1 VHILTKVFVLFAA
14 VLSMLMASLA
24 ISYSVNAERILD
36 DYEKAR
42 ERADAAESELA
53 ASQAIGA
60 QERATLEEDK
70 SRLQDELASRDAEL
84 RRLEAA
90 NTELRIA
97 LRQAESERGSIASRI
112 AQLGVTTQTQA
123 KIIEEYKNELSRLR
137 TAELNYRDEKIDL
150 EKKLGDLES
159 QVIVFEQVKRALEEQ
174 LAEIRRSMDPST
186 ARVADERVARASEVP
201 GPPISGR
208 IDEVR
213 QDPNSDD
220 TLVKI
225 NLGTNDRI
233 SNNTRMYVHRG
244 GDRYLGELVVIETDL
259 NHAVAR
265 VAYTVNGQTIRQGDG
280 VLSRLGG

>member
-1 VHILTKVFVLFAA
+1 VHILTKIFVLAAA
-14 VLSMLMASLA
+14 VLSMGIASLA
-24 ISYSVNAERILD
+24 ISYSVNADRILD

-60 QERATLEEDK
+60 QEKATLEEDNA
-70 SRLQDELASRDAEL
+70 RLQDELASRDAEL
-84 RRLEAA
+84 RRLEAS

-97 LRQAESERGSIASRI
+97 LRQAESERVSIASRI

-174 LAEIRRSMDPST
+174 LAEIRRATNPAT
-186 ARVADERVARASEVP
+186 ARVSDERVARATEVP

-213 QDPNSDD
+213 RDPNSDD

-233 SNNTRMYVHRG
+233 TNNTRMYVHRG
-244 GDRYLGELVVIETDL
+244 GDRYLGELVVIEADL

-265 VAYTVNGQTIRQGDG
+265 VSYSVSGQTIREGDG
-280 VLSRLGG
+280 VLSRLGS

>member
-1 VHILTKVFVLFAA
+1 MHILTKIFVLAAA
-14 VLSMLMASLA
+14 VLSMGIASLA
-24 ISYSVNAERILD
+24 ISYSVNADRILD

-60 QERATLEEDK
+60 QEKATLEEDNA
-70 SRLQDELASRDAEL
+70 RLQDELASRDAEL
-84 RRLEAA
+84 RRLEAS

-97 LRQAESERGSIASRI
+97 LRQAESERVSIASRI

-174 LAEIRRSMDPST
+174 LAEIRRATNPAT
-186 ARVADERVARASEVP
+186 ARVSDERVARATEVP

-213 QDPNSDD
+213 RDPNSDD

-233 SNNTRMYVHRG
+233 TNNTRMYVHRG
-244 GDRYLGELVVIETDL
+244 GDRYLGELVVIEADL

-265 VAYTVNGQTIRQGDG
+265 VSYSVSGQTIREGDG
-280 VLSRLGG
+280 VLSRLGS

>member
-97 LRQAESERGSIASRI
+97 LRQAESERVSIASRI

>member
-1 VHILTKVFVLFAA
+1 MHILTKVFVLFAA

-24 ISYSVNAERILD
+24 ISYSVNADRILD
-36 DYEKAR
+36 DYQNAR

-60 QERATLEEDK
+60 QEKATLEDDK
-70 SRLQDELASRDAEL
+70 SRLQDELASRAAET

-97 LRQAESERGSIASRI
+97 LRQAESERVSIASRI

-123 KIIEEYKNELSRLR
+123 KIIDEYKNELSRLR
-137 TAELNYRDEKIDL
+137 TAELNYREEKIDL

-174 LAEIRRSMDPST
+174 LAEIRRRTDPSVTRESTT
-186 ARVADERVARASEVP
+186 AVARATEVP
-201 GPPISGR
+201 GPPVSGR

-220 TLVKI
+220 MLVKI

-233 SNNTRMYVHRG
+233 SDNTRLYAHRG
-244 GDRYLGELVVIETDL
+244 GERFLGELIVIEADL

-265 VAYTVNGQTIRQGDG
+265 VSYTVDGQSIRSGDS